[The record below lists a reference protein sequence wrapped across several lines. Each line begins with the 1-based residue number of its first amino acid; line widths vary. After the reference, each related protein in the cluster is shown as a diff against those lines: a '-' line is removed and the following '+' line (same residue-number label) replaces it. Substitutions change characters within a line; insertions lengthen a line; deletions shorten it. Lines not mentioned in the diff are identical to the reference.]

1 MQPGDEEYL
10 MDEDSGETNLIPK
23 TVLTEGVPPPLEF
36 DNFKDQI
43 DLRGR
48 YLQTMATSINCFKDE
63 LDRAKWEY
71 TNEQAMI
78 NQFIDK
84 IVVAKGD
91 KPQSRSQLVNQF
103 ILPTTEVEVGI
114 YTEDHRTKSGKKQD
128 DRLPVLRSWLIE
140 PLKCPEGYDEKMM

>member
-1 MQPGDEEYL
+1 MGN
-10 MDEDSGETNLIPK
+10 STTN
-23 TVLTEGVPPPLEF
+23 
-36 DNFKDQI
+36 NS
-43 DLRGR
+43 RGG
-48 YLQTMATSINCFKDE
+48 YLQTMATSINYFKDK

-91 KPQSRSQLVNQF
+91 KPQLRSQLVNQF

-114 YTEDHRTKSGKKQD
+114 YTKDHRTKSGKKQD
-128 DRLPVLRSWLIE
+128 D
-140 PLKCPEGYDEKMM
+140 